1 MKKTFLFL
9 LFLCGI
15 VTAQNIGEW
24 VIYADLKNLSDIVYS
39 SNSVWCATNGGVF
52 RYNYIDGN
60 FTIHN
65 KANGFNSQ
73 SITTNAVDSQNK
85 IWFGSDNG
93 YIIIYNENDGTTT
106 NILDIVNSNKSI
118 KSINDI
124 FVSGDT
130 IFVSSA
136 FGLSILNADDFS
148 FYDTFIKLGNFPS
161 ESNIISSFKTNL
173 VYAVTDYGVA
183 IQKQD
188 AQNLSAPESWD
199 TYEYSTSIVQNDIP
213 AQSGIKIVNYNS
225 TILLAS
231 NKGVISFIDTVW
243 QPFLLEGINIADI
256 KSQENKLYIITDH
269 QLYVYEGTHLTLLYE
284 NYDTEFT
291 SIDTAGNN
299 VIYIATTDGLI
310 EFDSTQSLVKNV
322 LPEGPAGNRFVN
334 LAVAK
339 NGKLY
344 VSTGKD
350 GYGIGFMEFDG
361 LSWNLYN
368 KQEYPQIASND
379 YYNVYAGSDD
389 KIYLSNWGYGIS
401 IFDGTEITTYKKDNS
416 PLVGIP
422 SNPDFI
428 AISDIKLDSKG
439 NAWIVNVQSGARTP
453 LNVKTL
459 DNSWYSFAFT
469 DPIISETDILDKM
482 VIDQY
487 DTKWFFTIQGRMG
500 LYYFNE
506 NGTFTNTSDDD
517 QGYISTNDGLLS
529 NDISSLAVDKRGYLW
544 IGTNIGLNLITD
556 PSRPIST
563 LTSSIAYA
571 LRNQTV
577 TCIAVDPIDRKWIG
591 TKQGLFVLGSD
602 GFELI
607 AVYNTDNSPIP
618 NNDIKS
624 IAIDPRSG
632 KVYIGT
638 DNGLAVLITEAI
650 EPQESFGE
658 LFIYPNPF
666 IIGSNGG
673 RSITIDGLIEDT
685 SLKIFDI
692 NGNLIRTILSP
703 GGRVAFWDGKD
714 SSGNFVASGI
724 YIVVAYDRE
733 ANNVANGK
741 VAVIKK

>member
-15 VTAQNIGEW
+15 ITAQNIGEW

-39 SNSVWCATNGGVF
+39 GNGVWCATNGGAF
-52 RYNYIDGN
+52 KYNYIDGS

-73 SITTNAVDSQNK
+73 SISTNAVDSDNK
-85 IWFGSDNG
+85 IWFGSDDG

-106 NILDIVNSNKSI
+106 NILDIVNSSKNI
-118 KSINDI
+118 KNINDL

-130 IFVSSA
+130 VFVATA
-136 FGLSILNADDFS
+136 FGLSLLNADDIS
-148 FYDTFIKLGNFPS
+148 FYDTFLKLGTFPS
-161 ESNIISSFKTNL
+161 ESNIISSFKSNL

-188 AQNLSAPESWD
+188 AQNLSAPESWN
-199 TYEYSTSIVQNDIP
+199 TYEYSTSSIVKDIP
-213 AQSGIKIVNYNS
+213 AQSATKIVRYNS

-231 NKGVISFIDTVW
+231 NKGIISFIDNIW
-243 QPFLLEGINIADI
+243 QPFLLEGINIPDI
-256 KSQENKLYIITDH
+256 KSEENKLYLITDN
-269 QLYVYEGTHLTLLYE
+269 QFYIYDGTQLTLLYE

-291 SIDTAGNN
+291 SFDTADNN
-299 VIYIATTDGLI
+299 IIYIATTDGLI
-310 EFDSTQSLVKNV
+310 EFNISQSLTKNV
-322 LPEGPAGNRFVN
+322 VPEGPAGNRFTN
-334 LAVAK
+334 LSVAK
-339 NGKLY
+339 NGNLY
-344 VSTGKD
+344 VATGKD
-350 GYGIGFMEFDG
+350 GFGIGFLEFDG
-361 LSWNLYN
+361 LNWNIYN
-368 KQEYPQIASND
+368 NEEYPEIVSND
-379 YYNVYAGSDD
+379 YYNVYSGNDD

-401 IFDGTEITTYKKDNS
+401 IFDGSQITTYKKDNS

-422 SNPDFI
+422 KDSNFI

-439 NAWIVNVQSGARTP
+439 NAWIANVQSGARRP
-453 LNVKTL
+453 LNVRTP
-459 DNSWYSFAFT
+459 DNNWYSFAFT
-469 DPIISETDILDKM
+469 DPILSENDILDKM

-487 DTKWFFTIQGRMG
+487 DTKWFFIIQGRTG

-506 NGTFTNTSDDD
+506 NGTFSNTSDDD
-517 QGYISTNDGLLS
+517 QGYISTSDGLLS
-529 NDISSLAVDKRGYLW
+529 NDISSLAIDRRGFLW

-556 PSRPIST
+556 PSRPTST

-571 LRNQTV
+571 LRNQAV
-577 TCIAVDPIDRKWIG
+577 TCIAIDPIDRKWIG
-591 TKQGLFVLGSD
+591 TKQGVFVLGSD
-602 GFELI
+602 GFELV

-650 EPQESFGE
+650 EPEGSFSE

-666 IIGSNGG
+666 IIGGNNGSN
-673 RSITIDGLIEDT
+673 ITIDGLIEDT
-685 SLKIFDI
+685 NLKIFDI
-692 NGNLIRTILSP
+692 NGNLIRSILSP

-714 SSGNFVASGI
+714 ANSKYVASGI
-724 YIVVAYDRE
+724 YIVIAYDRE
-733 ANNVANGK
+733 ANNVAKGK
-741 VAVIKK
+741 IAVIKK